1 MRTVYK
7 IVIAISIFLLVYLL
21 GGFIAAKCIY
31 DAVFGHR
38 YETSEEDAF
47 DMADFPELSRT
58 EHRFLSN
65 GEHTLAGYLYESEA
79 TKERQGVV
87 IFSHGMGNGG
97 QRGYIDFF
105 DVLAAGGYY
114 VFAYDATGNDES
126 EGDSVGSLLQGVI
139 DLSSA
144 IDYVKGLES
153 LRGLPLSLVGYSW
166 GAMSLANVLCY
177 QDGID
182 AVVSIAGWNESR
194 DMIIH
199 KSKEYVGPLYVT
211 LLPQVGWYEEIMY
224 GEYSAGSSLE
234 GLGKGDTRVMII
246 HGDEDATIPTE
257 YGYDKYFAE
266 WGADERFEFVLL
278 EGRGHNLFEGADGGR
293 NTEMFG
299 DILEFL
305 NTALAK

>member
-1 MRTVYK
+1 MKTFYK
-7 IVIAISIFLLVYLL
+7 ILIAINIFAFIYAV

-31 DAVFGHR
+31 DAVFGNR
-38 YETSEEDAF
+38 YETSAEDAF
-47 DMADFPELSRT
+47 DMTDFPELTRT

-65 GEHTLAGYLYESEA
+65 GEHSLAGYLYESEA
-79 TKERQGVV
+79 TSERRGVI
-87 IFSHGMGNGG
+87 IFSHGMGRGG

-144 IDYVKGLES
+144 IDYVKTLDVTD
-153 LRGLPLSLVGYSW
+153 GLPLSLVGYSW
-166 GAMSLANVLCY
+166 GAMSATNVLCY

-199 KSKEYVGPLYVT
+199 KSKEYVGAFYVT
-211 LLPQVGWYEEIMY
+211 LLSQVGWYEEAMY
-224 GEYSAGSSLE
+224 GEYSQCSSLE
-234 GLGKGDTRVMII
+234 GLGATDARVMII
-246 HGDEDATIPTE
+246 HGDEDATIPVE
-257 YGYDKYFAE
+257 YGYGRYIEE
-266 WGADERFEFVLL
+266 WGDDERFEFVLL
-278 EGRGHNLFEGADGGR
+278 PGRGHNLFEGADGGR
-293 NTEMFG
+293 NTEMYG
-299 DILEFL
+299 DVLDFLDRSLER
-305 NTALAK
+305 